1 MLTRSWMH
9 NNHPID
15 CTAQTP
21 QPLPF
26 TTPPRMG
33 EFRHSGRER
42 FRNPSSNAASN
53 LFPNSHPQVRQHH
66 SHAKQHLGLPIP
78 TQASTFPRSRGEYPR
93 VHNTPGFHRST
104 QHQEL
109 FPIQANLPPIGTG
122 RPSSFNEDNQSV
134 PATNVVSITSRP
146 LQPSGTFAD
155 PFAKALDP
163 YLKRNESQQK
173 AARGATDPGLN
184 APPQQ
189 WTSTS
194 MPHRDFPPSQRRLR
208 ELAQHGAPNRSGS
221 STRRGSVS
229 SRRASQGELQDG
241 RNKPADNSSPRGI
254 LKNRRDSSPRKAAV
268 AARAAI
274 AHSARTEVEIKYD
287 EVSPKTTTRS
297 WAQVASDHIKEES
310 PEDNTA
316 LQEVPREAS
325 IPIEEDK
332 MEPSSFQTW
341 AQIAAAE
348 WTENKS
354 KQEKL
359 RNESFGKSHSK
370 FGQLKFTAKD
380 QSVKVEGKEEPKEEV
395 CHWAPATRVK
405 QKCVQF
411 EKAPRKHRRA
421 RGRGMLFRTVSA
433 TM

>member
-15 CTAQTP
+15 CIAQTP
-21 QPLPF
+21 QLLPS

-33 EFRHSGRER
+33 EFRYGGRER
-42 FRNPSSNAASN
+42 FRNHSSHAASN
-53 LFPNSHPQVRQHH
+53 LFPTSHPQVRQHH
-66 SHAKQHLGLPIP
+66 SHTEQHHGLAIP
-78 TQASTFPRSRGEYPR
+78 TQASTFPRSRVEYPR
-93 VHNTPGFHRST
+93 VHNTPGFRPST

-109 FPIQANLPPIGTG
+109 FPIQTNLPPIGTG
-122 RPSSFNEDNQSV
+122 RPSSFNEDHQSV

-146 LQPSGTFAD
+146 LQLSDTFSD
-155 PFAKALDP
+155 PFAKALGP

-173 AARGATDPGLN
+173 AAGGATDSGLN
-184 APPQQ
+184 APPQR

-194 MPHRDFPPSQRRLR
+194 MPRRDFPPSQRRSR
-208 ELAQHGAPNRSGS
+208 ELAQHGAPNRSGLS
-221 STRRGSVS
+221 ARRGSVS
-229 SRRASQGELQDG
+229 SRRTSQGEPQDG
-241 RNKPADNSSPRGI
+241 RNKPADNTSPRGI

-268 AARAAI
+268 VARAAI
-274 AHSARTEVEIKYD
+274 AHSARTEVEIKYG

-297 WAQVASDHIKEES
+297 WAQVASDHIKEEP
-310 PEDNTA
+310 PENNAA
-316 LQEVPREAS
+316 LQEVPKEAC

-348 WTENKS
+348 WMENKS

-370 FGQLKFTAKD
+370 FGQLKLTAKD
-380 QSVKVEGKEEPKEEV
+380 QSVKVKGKEEPKEEV

-421 RGRGMLFRTVSA
+421 RGRGIRTVSA